1 VLGIFAAAVLFL
13 TFFLLRVNMTT
24 GLAVAIPGELRGLEL
39 LHYRHGSIS
48 WEKLVRPAMELARD
62 GFIVNTHLAKV
73 IQQKKDYIRKMPN
86 LGHMLT
92 KNNDGV
98 TLLTEGDTM
107 IRSQFAKTLEEIMYG
122 GADAFYKGD
131 MANMLAHDIKEA
143 GGIITSEDISNYRPI
158 LVSSKYFISI
168 ISTEWYAAN
177 FFDNKAKPFNFAS
190 RRLQRGGCSTSQ
202 LWWGSNHWCT

>member
-1 VLGIFAAAVLFL
+1 MLGIFAAAVLFL
-13 TFFLLRVNMTT
+13 TFLLRVNMTT

-48 WEKLVRPAMELARD
+48 WEHVVRPAMELARD
-62 GFIVNTHLAKV
+62 GFRVNTHLAKV

-92 KNNDGV
+92 KKNDGV
-98 TLLTEGDTM
+98 TLLKEGDTS
-107 IRSQFAKTLEEIMYG
+107 IRSQYAKTLEEIMYG
-122 GADAFYKGD
+122 GADAFYEGD

-143 GGIITSEDISNYRPI
+143 GGIITTEDISNYRPI

-168 ISTEWYAAN
+168 FCTELVYN
-177 FFDNKAKPFNFAS
+177 ICFFDN
-190 RRLQRGGCSTSQ
+190 
-202 LWWGSNHWCT
+202 